1 MTTQSMPSW
10 DAEMDRQIKATES
23 AMALAKDNERVII
36 EQRAEIDKLR
46 GAIER
51 TIRACQLCRV
61 KQCTMESHKWLTAAL
76 VKEKAT

>member
-23 AMALAKDNERVII
+23 AMALAKHNEGVII

-51 TIRACQLCRV
+51 TIGACQLCRV
-61 KQCTMESHKWLTAAL
+61 KQCTMGSHKWLAAAL